1 MDQVYART
9 REHSGTKSSFSTRYL
24 SQLALFI
31 AIILVMKILHL
42 TSIPVGPLNMT
53 LTMVPIAIGAM
64 LLGPQAGAIFGF
76 VYGCTSLYDAV
87 SGQSAM
93 TAFFFQ
99 LSPFLTLLLCVGTR
113 TLVGWLTGLIFRLVR
128 KVDRTKTVCY
138 FIGGLAAPVLNT
150 LFFMSF
156 IMVFFYQTEFVQTL
170 VTKLGATGPVMLT
183 VMMVGVQGLVEAA
196 TGLVVGGSVAKAV
209 ARALK
214 LDR

>member
-1 MDQVYART
+1 MQEQSRNT
-9 REHSGTKSSFSTRYL
+9 NRSEHKLSNPRYL
-24 SQLALFI
+24 VQLALFI

-64 LLGPQAGAIFGF
+64 LLGPKAGAIFGF
-76 VYGCTSLYDAV
+76 VYGCTSLYDAI

-99 LSPFLTLLLCVGTR
+99 FSPFLTILLCVGTR
-113 TLVGWLTGLIFRLVR
+113 TLVGALTGWIFNLV
-128 KVDRTKTVCY
+128 KKIDPTNTVCY
-138 FIGGLAAPVLNT
+138 FVGGLAAPVLNT

-156 IMVFFYQTEFVQTL
+156 IMLAFYNTDFVQNL
-170 VTKLGATGPVMLT
+170 VNTLGATGPVALT
-183 VMMVGVQGLVEAA
+183 VMMVGVQGLVEAG
-196 TGLVVGGSVAKAV
+196 TGLVVGGAVAKAV

>member
-1 MDQVYART
+1 MQEQSRNT
-9 REHSGTKSSFSTRYL
+9 NRSEHKLSNPRYL
-24 SQLALFI
+24 AQLALFI

-64 LLGPQAGAIFGF
+64 LLGPKAGAIFGF
-76 VYGCTSLYDAV
+76 VYGCTSLYDAI

-99 LSPFLTLLLCVGTR
+99 FSPFLTILLCVGTR
-113 TLVGWLTGLIFRLVR
+113 TLVGALTGWIFNLV
-128 KVDRTKTVCY
+128 KKIDPTNTVCY
-138 FIGGLAAPVLNT
+138 FVGGLAAPVLNT

-156 IMVFFYQTEFVQTL
+156 IMLAFYNTDFVQNL
-170 VTKLGATGPVMLT
+170 VNTLGATGPVALT
-183 VMMVGVQGLVEAA
+183 VMMVGVQGLVEAG
-196 TGLVVGGSVAKAV
+196 TGLVVGGAVAKAV

>member
-1 MDQVYART
+1 MQEQSRNT
-9 REHSGTKSSFSTRYL
+9 NRSEHNLSNPRYL
-24 SQLALFI
+24 AQLALFI

-64 LLGPQAGAIFGF
+64 LLGPKAGAIFGF
-76 VYGCTSLYDAV
+76 VYGCTSLYDAI

-99 LSPFLTLLLCVGTR
+99 FSPFLTILLCVGTR
-113 TLVGWLTGLIFRLVR
+113 TLVGALTGWIFNLVK
-128 KVDRTKTVCY
+128 KVDPTNTICY
-138 FIGGLAAPVLNT
+138 FVGGLAAPVLNT

-156 IMVFFYQTEFVQTL
+156 IMLVFYNTDFVQNL
-170 VTKLGATGPVMLT
+170 VNTLGATGPVALT
-183 VMMVGVQGLVEAA
+183 VMMVGVQGLVEAG
-196 TGLVVGGSVAKAV
+196 TGLVVGGAVAKAV
-209 ARALK
+209 AQALK

>member
-1 MDQVYART
+1 MQEQSRNT
-9 REHSGTKSSFSTRYL
+9 NRSEHNLSNPRYL
-24 SQLALFI
+24 AQLALFI

-64 LLGPQAGAIFGF
+64 LLGPKAGAIFGF
-76 VYGCTSLYDAV
+76 VYGCTSLYDAI

-99 LSPFLTLLLCVGTR
+99 FSPFLTILLCVGTR
-113 TLVGWLTGLIFRLVR
+113 TLVGALTGWIFNLVK
-128 KVDRTKTVCY
+128 KVDRTNTICY
-138 FIGGLAAPVLNT
+138 FVGGLAAPVLNT

-156 IMVFFYQTEFVQTL
+156 IMLVFYNTDFVQNL
-170 VTKLGATGPVMLT
+170 VNTLGATGPVALT
-183 VMMVGVQGLVEAA
+183 VMMVGVQGLVEAG
-196 TGLVVGGSVAKAV
+196 TGLVVGGAVAKAV